1 MIANPVGNGSA
12 HLDAGALTRPRSAG
26 SGPWTQD
33 HRIALVL
40 RNGVALTLMIVGWWM
55 ASGTTSIGAEVAWLS
70 VAVLGLVVA
79 GIANGLWLA
88 MGYRSIVLAR
98 NVVITPG
105 QDLNPVRTETPARP
119 AEGETSLVTADAM
132 SRYHRTDCQL
142 VVGKELRT
150 AARSLHE
157 QSGRRPC
164 EVCEP

>member
-1 MIANPVGNGSA
+1 MIAIPVGNGSA
-12 HLDAGALTRPRSAG
+12 HLDAGALTRPRSAE

-33 HRIALVL
+33 HRIALVV
-40 RNGVALTLMIVGWWM
+40 RNGLALTLMIAGWWM
-55 ASGTTSIGAEVAWLS
+55 ASGTTSIGAEVAWLN

-105 QDLNPVRTETPARP
+105 QDLSPVRPDVRARP
-119 AEGETSLVTADAM
+119 GEGEKSLVTADAM
-132 SRYHRTDCQL
+132 SRYHRADCQL

-150 AARSLHE
+150 ADRSVHE
-157 QSGRRPC
+157 QSSRKPC